1 VTGLTANILGFTALI
16 IMTLAAGTLI
26 YMQIFD

>member
-1 VTGLTANILGFTALI
+1 LTAKILGFTALI
-16 IMTLAAGTLI
+16 IMTLAAGTYI